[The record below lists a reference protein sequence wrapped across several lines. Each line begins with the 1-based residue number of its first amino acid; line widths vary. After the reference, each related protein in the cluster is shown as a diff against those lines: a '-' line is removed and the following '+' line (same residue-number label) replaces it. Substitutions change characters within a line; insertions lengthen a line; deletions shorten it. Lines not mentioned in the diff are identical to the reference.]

1 MLILLLATLVGLVS
15 GATTAVRLTPDGP
28 TVAVA
33 DVPKLHE
40 SLPDADRVE
49 QALRLQPERPYD
61 WIVDSGGTFVV
72 RATMTKD
79 AKGTRD
85 TKGTRCV
92 LTVWDWHNRP
102 LHSAIY
108 PVPFDERLAFQV
120 VGRGCYTITLDLFKG
135 TRCSA
140 RLVRSFAAC
149 PDNRERRAKWKDS
162 GFFVGGCSYPG
173 RQHWSNDFGPAHPAG
188 LTEQASRELDADRSA
203 RLGLQVVRI
212 DPAIEW
218 RCEDAPMEFAR
229 ADAST
234 DAFTS
239 RGFRLAIQVDPAP
252 AWAVLPAYGDRKDPR
267 WRYPHREGPTRRIV
281 AEVARRYGKHAAFF
295 EIWNE
300 PDNPDFWRGTVQE
313 YVDHVRWCSEEIR
326 KAMPGAT
333 VVNGGYTLIEP
344 DKTGAIVRRIR
355 NFVDETAYHYHG
367 TVDGLPAAFAA
378 YRAILSA
385 AEVEQPR
392 FLNTEMGYAA
402 WRLDVERNMA
412 AAAIHKLLFSW
423 RTATEARS
431 FTARVT
437 WAARVFGRL
446 IPTGDAWITSS
457 VREPSTE
464 PYPHLLTNW
473 LA

>member
-1 MLILLLATLVGLVS
+1 
-15 GATTAVRLTPDGP
+15 
-28 TVAVA
+28 
-33 DVPKLHE
+33 
-40 SLPDADRVE
+40 
-49 QALRLQPERPYD
+49 
-61 WIVDSGGTFVV
+61 
-72 RATMTKD
+72 
-79 AKGTRD
+79 
-85 TKGTRCV
+85 
-92 LTVWDWHNRP
+92 
-102 LHSAIY
+102 
-108 PVPFDERLAFQV
+108 
-120 VGRGCYTITLDLFKG
+120 
-135 TRCSA
+135 
-140 RLVRSFAAC
+140 
-149 PDNRERRAKWKDS
+149 
-162 GFFVGGCSYPG
+162 
-173 RQHWSNDFGPAHPAG
+173 
-188 LTEQASRELDADRSA
+188 
-203 RLGLQVVRI
+203 
-212 DPAIEW
+212 
-218 RCEDAPMEFAR
+218 MEFAR

-464 PYPHLLTNW
+464 PYPHLSTNW